1 MKIETP
7 QEVEVWY
14 LIPALRRGLMS
25 EMLKAGLRKKDV
37 AELLNVTKSAVSQ
50 YLTNKRASDLIFSKE
65 IKKEIKL
72 AAFRLIKKESDIH
85 TEIQRLLHFI
95 SENMFLCK
103 VCRTRTG
110 SGKTC
115 RVCYK

>member
-25 EMLKAGLRKKDV
+25 EMLRAGMRKKDV

-50 YLTNKRASDLIFSKE
+50 YFKNKRAHDVVFNEK
-65 IKKEIKL
+65 IKKEIKASGVKL
-72 AAFRLIKKESDIH
+72 MTKKSDVH
-85 TEIQRLLHFI
+85 AEIQTLLHFI
-95 SENMFLCK
+95 SKEMFLCV
-103 VCRTRTG
+103 VCRTHTG
-110 SGKTC
+110 SKKNC